1 MTPSRSIAIIIP
13 TWDRRPLVEKC
24 LASIDAANKAHP
36 ETYAEPIIIDDHPR
50 RDYVV
55 RMNEGL
61 RLGYGPGEPSFD
73 GLIYGADD
81 IIFEPDCIA
90 VACAAMDKNFPKWDG
105 MIALQQN
112 GGTAYAFGLMGRAF
126 IGHFP
131 DAAVFCP
138 DYVHYFGDTEMGLYA
153 DRSGLVAFA
162 DNAQLYHE
170 RAQDATYQ
178 QARTAWTRDEH
189 AFNERRKAGIVW
201 GETFDRIQ
209 SAP

>member
-1 MTPSRSIAIIIP
+1 MTSPHSIAIIIP

-50 RDYVV
+50 LDYVA

-61 RLGYGPGEPSFD
+61 KFASAPGDPFYD
-73 GLIYGADD
+73 GLIYGGDD

-90 VACAAMDKNFPKWDG
+90 VACAMMDKAFPDWNG
-105 MIALQQN
+105 AVMLRQN
-112 GGTAYAFGLMGRAF
+112 GGTRYAFGLLGWRF
-126 IGHFP
+126 VRHFP
-131 DAAVFCP
+131 DAQVFCP
-138 DYVHYFGDTEMGLYA
+138 DYVHYFGDTELGLYA
-153 DRSGLVAFA
+153 DRAGLLAFA